1 MMAQDIAKTYIA
13 LSSKV
18 KLKNDIPVKFKI
30 FKNKI
35 ILNLLRST
43 FSFVII
49 VKSLN
54 MLKI

>member
-18 KLKNDIPVKFKI
+18 KLKNDIPVRFKI

-49 VKSLN
+49 VVSLN

>member
-1 MMAQDIAKTYIA
+1 MMAQDTAKTYIA

-18 KLKNDIPVKFKI
+18 KLKNDIPVRFKI

-35 ILNLLRST
+35 ILNLSRST

>member
-1 MMAQDIAKTYIA
+1 MMAQDIAKTYLA
-13 LSSKV
+13 LSSIV
-18 KLKNDIPVKFKI
+18 KLKNDIPVRFKI

-49 VKSLN
+49 VISLN